1 MRSILVEKEIKYKIR
16 KYVSLLKQDTQ
27 LYLARISLNLFI
39 ENWYEDRLVKE
50 QLAQQKP
57 EFRIVKTS
65 L

>member
-1 MRSILVEKEIKYKIR
+1 MRGILVEKEIKYKIR
-16 KYVSLLKQDTQ
+16 KYVSLLKKDTQ
-27 LYLARISLNLFI
+27 LYLSRTLLNLFI

>member
-16 KYVSLLKQDTQ
+16 KYVSLLKKDTQ

>member
-16 KYVSLLKQDTQ
+16 KYVSLLKKDTQ
-27 LYLARISLNLFI
+27 LYLSRTLLNLFI